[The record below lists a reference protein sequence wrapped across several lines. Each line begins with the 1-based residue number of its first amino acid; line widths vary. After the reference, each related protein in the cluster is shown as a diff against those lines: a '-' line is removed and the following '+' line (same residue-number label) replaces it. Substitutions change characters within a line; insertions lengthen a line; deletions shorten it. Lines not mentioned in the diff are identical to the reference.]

1 MPRQPKPDTR
11 VFAILP
17 RLISAMLL
25 LAMLSVFPN
34 YAVAQGRNGIQ
45 LLAPGVGWVAG
56 GSPILWTTDNGGQ
69 WKNITPPGKSL
80 GVVSIFFLDR
90 STGWVLLQAPDVEE
104 PGSSL
109 PWQPKFELAHTKDS
123 GATWSLTQLELG
135 VNPQDFLLVP
145 QGFIQFT
152 DATHGWMNLTV
163 QSGAA
168 FHVAILFRTVD
179 GGKNWISV
187 GAPGTSGPVR
197 FIDQQNGWV
206 ASEMDYKLWATHD
219 GAETWTEVSLKPPP
233 EILPAETV
241 VYQLPVFTDKVH
253 GALTVSFSAS
263 PNDLEA
269 HAKGSRVALF
279 VTADAGKNWKFDGVL
294 SRLQGSHATVHSAV
308 AGSWLI
314 TAEETGGDILTLK
327 QLSLKDKHNS
337 TSVNATVGN
346 TTVGENGGIDAVSFA
361 SAREGWVLMSPS
373 HCSPGDETPHC
384 IPQLLS
390 TTDGGNSWI
399 DIAPWKGDGKPPIPA
414 GKTLHPTWRPAGD
427 LPQPSVKR

>member
-1 MPRQPKPDTR
+1 
-11 VFAILP
+11 
-17 RLISAMLL
+17 
-25 LAMLSVFPN
+25 MLSAFTS
-34 YAVAQGRNGIQ
+34 YAAAQGQKGMQ
-45 LLAPGVGWVAG
+45 LLAPGVGWVAS

-69 WKNITPPGKSL
+69 WKNITLPGKSL

-109 PWQPKFELAHTKDS
+109 PWEPKFELAHTKDS

-135 VNPQDFLLVP
+135 VNPQEYLLVP

-168 FHVAILFRTVD
+168 FHAAILFRTVD
-179 GGKNWISV
+179 GGKNWIWV

-219 GAETWTEVSLKPPP
+219 GAKTWTEVSLRPPS
-233 EILPAETV
+233 EVLPAETV
-241 VYQLPVFTDKVH
+241 VYQLPVFTDNVH

-263 PNDLEA
+263 PNDLDA

-294 SRLQGSHATVHSAV
+294 SRLPRQPCDCELSRRRFLPDNGRGGKRRHSHTKTTLLERQAQFDVRQRYCRQARSVKTEALMPPALPVLGR
-308 AGSWLI
+308 AGSLCLRAI
-314 TAEETGGDILTLK
+314 
-327 QLSLKDKHNS
+327 
-337 TSVNATVGN
+337 
-346 TTVGENGGIDAVSFA
+346 
-361 SAREGWVLMSPS
+361 ARP
-373 HCSPGDETPHC
+373 
-384 IPQLLS
+384 
-390 TTDGGNSWI
+390 
-399 DIAPWKGDGKPPIPA
+399 
-414 GKTLHPTWRPAGD
+414 R
-427 LPQPSVKR
+427 